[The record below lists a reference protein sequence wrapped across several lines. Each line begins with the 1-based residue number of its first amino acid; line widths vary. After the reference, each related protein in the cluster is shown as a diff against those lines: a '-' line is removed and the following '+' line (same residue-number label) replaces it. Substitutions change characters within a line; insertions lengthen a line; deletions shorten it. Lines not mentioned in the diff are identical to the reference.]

1 MSILYSNIS
10 SCRLCGSNDLEEILS
25 FDNFALTGIFP
36 ASDIH
41 NIPRGPMTLMK
52 CIGDDACGLV
62 QLKESYQGDL
72 MYSDNY
78 GYRSGLNNAMS
89 QHLKDSSEYLL
100 GFFDSDQS
108 LNVLDIGSNDGT
120 FLGYYPKNHKRIGID
135 PTIKKFISFYD
146 EGIITIPKFFN
157 LKNYHEIMSD
167 KLDIISTFS
176 MFYDLEDPLK
186 FAQDIEK
193 ILSDDGIW
201 CSEQSYLP
209 LMIESLSFDTICQE
223 HIEYYTL
230 KQFKWIADKVG
241 LKIIDISSNDVN
253 GGSFRITFAK
263 KYSKHQVNYQKI
275 NHFLEYEEKN
285 NFNEISTLLKFKK
298 DIHNWKENF
307 LNKVEHIG
315 RENQIY
321 GLGASTKGNTLLQFC
336 NFTDKD
342 ISLIGEVNKDKFN
355 CYTPGTNIKIIDE
368 NEIIKLKPNYLVI
381 LPWHFKNNFLKQKKL
396 KGINLIF
403 PLPNLEIIKID

>member
-1 MSILYSNIS
+1 MSSLYSNIK
-10 SCRLCGSNDLEEILS
+10 SCRLCGSNKLEQVLI
-25 FDNFALTGIFP
+25 FKNFALTGIFP
-36 ASDIH
+36 TSNH
-41 NIPRGPMTLMK
+41 HSVPRGPMTLVK
-52 CIGDDACGLV
+52 CLGEDSCGLV

-78 GYRSGLNNAMS
+78 GYRSGLNIEMT

-100 GFFDSDQS
+100 GFFNSDDS
-108 LNVLDIGSNDGT
+108 LNILDIGSNDGT
-120 FLGYYPKNHKRIGID
+120 FLGFYPKNHSKIGID

-146 EGIITIPKFFN
+146 EEIIKIPKFFN
-157 LKNYHEIMSD
+157 FDNYSEITSD
-167 KLDIISTFS
+167 KSDIITTFS

-186 FAQDIEK
+186 FAADIEK
-193 ILSDDGIW
+193 ILSNEGIW

-241 LKIIDISSNDVN
+241 LKIIDISTNDVN
-253 GGSFRITFAK
+253 GGSFRLTFAK
-263 KYSKHQVNYQKI
+263 KDSKRQVNVQKI
-275 NHFLEYEEKN
+275 NYFLEYEKKN
-285 NFNEISTLLKFKK
+285 NFNELSALIKFKN
-298 DIHNWKENF
+298 DIHEWKEIF
-307 LNKVEHIG
+307 LNKVEYLN
-315 RENQIY
+315 RNNLIY

-342 ISLIGEVNKDKFN
+342 ISLIGEVNRDKFN

-368 NEIIKLKPNYLVI
+368 NELIKLKPNYLIV

-403 PLPNLEIIKID
+403 PLPNIDMVKID